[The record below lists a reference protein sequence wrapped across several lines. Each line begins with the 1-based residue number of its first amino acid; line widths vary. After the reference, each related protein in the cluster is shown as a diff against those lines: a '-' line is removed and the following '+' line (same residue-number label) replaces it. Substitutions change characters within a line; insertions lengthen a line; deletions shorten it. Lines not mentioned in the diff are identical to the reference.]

1 MWGKPRRYWP
11 RRSLICFHSRN
22 AMTSSPFGRN
32 SAQLSFDRFSSK
44 GASICNLVRE
54 IIRPGKGNRIVIH
67 RLYF

>member
-1 MWGKPRRYWP
+1 VGQT
-11 RRSLICFHSRN
+11 SALLAAAIADLLHSRN